1 MEKSET
7 ASDTCEEFK
16 KISINQKERE
26 RNQRKE
32 VYGEE
37 KKSKTGKREIQRIQK
52 RREKENIPFLNSH
65 SCS

>member
-1 MEKSET
+1 MEKSDT

>member
-26 RNQRKE
+26 KNQRKE